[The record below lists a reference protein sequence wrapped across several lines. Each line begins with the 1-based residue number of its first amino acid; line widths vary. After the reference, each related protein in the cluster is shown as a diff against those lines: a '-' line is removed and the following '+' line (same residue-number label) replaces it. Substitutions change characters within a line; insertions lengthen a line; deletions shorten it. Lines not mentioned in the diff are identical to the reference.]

1 MVWPCP
7 VDVDTYVDCAAEI
20 EVPRPPCPECGA
32 ATWGWSGYLR
42 HLRRDG
48 DRLIWAP
55 RVWCTACGKTQTLI
69 PWFVLPWRWDE
80 VDVIGRAVEL
90 AAKGWGHRRIAI
102 ALGRPATTVRGWLR
116 RIRRSARELSA
127 ALLAMA
133 VAWGWSS
140 WEVPTLAL
148 PRLVAAVAVLA
159 QQWHRGRVPGASWR
173 VANLVTGG
181 RLLATNMTSPL
192 AAAWASGWMARSSHS
207 EVPDGP

>member
-7 VDVDTYVDCAAEI
+7 VDVDTYVERAAEI
-20 EVPRPPCPECGA
+20 EVPRPPCPSCGA
-32 ATWGWSGYLR
+32 LTWRWSRYQR
-42 HLRRDG
+42 HLRRDA

-55 RVWCTACGKTQTLI
+55 RVCCTGCGETQALI

-80 VDVIGRAVEL
+80 VSVIGRAVEL
-90 AAKGWGHRRIAI
+90 AAQGWGHRRIAA

-127 ALLAMA
+127 ELLAMA

-148 PRLVAAVAVLA
+148 PRLVAAVGALA
-159 QQWHRGRVPGASWR
+159 QQWARPAGPGGALGGGQPGHRREAAGDQQSRALGAGRDVGLDSGVVR
-173 VANLVTGG
+173 LGG
-181 RLLATNMTSPL
+181 P
-192 AAAWASGWMARSSHS
+192 
-207 EVPDGP
+207 